1 MTPTAAASTVKCW
14 NRWGVSW
21 RLNEESVLVIEG
33 QLVAICV
40 WEGNRRC
47 NGRVRYRY
55 RLCLA
60 SSTITK
66 EEERGMRGREGRK
79 AEGPCSPDVL
89 AQNAPGYITLC
100 YNKELT
106 R

>member
-47 NGRVRYRY
+47 NGRVRYRC

-60 SSTITK
+60 SSTITF
-66 EEERGMRGREGRK
+66 RGREGRK
-79 AEGPCSPDVL
+79 AEGSGSPNVL
-89 AQNAPGYITLC
+89 AQNAPGYTTLC
-100 YNKELT
+100 YKTELT